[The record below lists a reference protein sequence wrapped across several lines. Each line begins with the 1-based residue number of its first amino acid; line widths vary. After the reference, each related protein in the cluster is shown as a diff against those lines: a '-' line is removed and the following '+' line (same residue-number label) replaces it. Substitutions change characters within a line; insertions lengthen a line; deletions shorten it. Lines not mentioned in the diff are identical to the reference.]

1 MVDITAIV
9 DALIKLALVLITTF
23 LIPFIQK
30 KVQAEKLLEV
40 RKWTM
45 IAVEAAEMIYNGMD
59 MGETKKA
66 FVEEFLARKGF
77 KLNQDEI
84 DKLIEAAVLEMNN
97 ALWG

>member
-1 MVDITAIV
+1 MDITEIV
-9 DALIKLALVLITTF
+9 TLLMKLAFVLITTF
-23 LIPFIQK
+23 LVPWIKK
-30 KVQAEKLLEV
+30 KVDAEKLLEV

-45 IAVEAAEMIYNGMD
+45 IAVEAAEMIYDGAD

-66 FVEEFLARKGF
+66 FVEEFLNRKGF
-77 KLNQDEI
+77 KLNTDEV

>member
-1 MVDITAIV
+1 MDITEIV
-9 DALIKLALVLITTF
+9 TLVMRIVLVLITTF
-23 LIPFIQK
+23 LIPWVK
-30 KVQAEKLLEV
+30 KKIDAEKLLEV

-45 IAVEAAEMIYNGMD
+45 IAVEAAEMIYDGMD

-66 FVEEFLARKGF
+66 FVEEFLKRKGF
-77 KLNQDEI
+77 SLDADEV

>member
-1 MVDITAIV
+1 MTDITPIM
-9 DALIKLALVLITTF
+9 DALIKLALVLVTTF
-23 LIPFIQK
+23 LIPWIQK
-30 KVQAEKLLEV
+30 KVSAEKLLEV

-45 IAVEAAEMIYNGMD
+45 IAVEAAEMIYDGAD

-77 KLNQDEI
+77 KLNADEV

>member
-1 MVDITAIV
+1 MVDITPIV
-9 DALIKLALVLITTF
+9 NALIKFVASLIMVF
-23 LIPFIQK
+23 VIPYILQK
-30 KVQAEKLLEV
+30 IDAEKLLKA

-45 IAVEAAEMIYNGMD
+45 IAVEAAEMIYSGAD

>member
-1 MVDITAIV
+1 MDITEIV
-9 DALIKLALVLITTF
+9 TLVMRLAVVLITTF
-23 LIPFIQK
+23 LVPWIK
-30 KVQAEKLLEV
+30 KRVDAEKLLEV

-66 FVEEFLARKGF
+66 FVEEFLNRKGF
-77 KLNQDEI
+77 NLSTDEV

>member
-1 MVDITAIV
+1 MDITELVTVI
-9 DALIKLALVLITTF
+9 LKLVCVLATTF
-23 LIPFIQK
+23 LIPWVKK
-30 KVQAEKLLEV
+30 KVDAEKLLEV

-45 IAVEAAEMIYNGMD
+45 IAVEAAEMIYDGLD

-77 KLNQDEI
+77 KLNADEV